1 MKKILIFL
9 STGFELIE
17 FSPFIDVFGWN
28 NTLYKNKQIISK
40 TYSINPMVTSSWNIQ
55 IKSDFSSLSSNFI
68 LEEYDVLIIPGGF
81 GSFGFFNDIKTT
93 EFKKILN
100 YFIEKE
106 KLIIG
111 ICTGA
116 LALAIN
122 KALINIP
129 ATTYRLEN
137 KRYFNQLKKYGAI
150 PIEKEI
156 VIFKNFITSSG
167 PSSAIKIAFL
177 ILEKFNGIIIST
189 NIKKNMEY

>member
-9 STGFELIE
+9 SNGFELLE

-28 NTLYKNKQIISK
+28 NTLYKKSSIITK
-40 TYSINPMVTSSWNIQ
+40 T
-55 IKSDFSSLSSNFI
+55 FSLSSNAISSWNVEIKTDFSTSSSDFI
-68 LEEYDVLIIPGGF
+68 LEEFDTLIIPGGF
-81 GSFGFFNDIKTT
+81 GSFGFFNDVNTP

-100 YFIEKE
+100 HFLENK
-106 KLIIG
+106 KTVVG

-122 KALINIP
+122 NCLKNIP

-137 KRYFNQLKKYGAI
+137 GRYFNQLKSYGAI

-156 VIFKNFITSSG
+156 VIHNNFITSSG
-167 PSSAIKIAFL
+167 PSSAIKVAFL
-177 ILEKFNGIIIST
+177 LLEKINGTLIA
-189 NIKKNMEY
+189 NNVKKNMEY